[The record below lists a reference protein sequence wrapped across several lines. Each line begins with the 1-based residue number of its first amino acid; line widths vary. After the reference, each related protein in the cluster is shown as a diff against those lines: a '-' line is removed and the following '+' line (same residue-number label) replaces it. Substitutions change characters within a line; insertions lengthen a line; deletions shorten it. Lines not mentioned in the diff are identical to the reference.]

1 MCDYDLTQCLV
12 DGKQSAHYYWWDKW
26 MDKWADSKTGDE
38 KIDFLKAVRADN
50 GKGLETILRKNG
62 ENV

>member
-1 MCDYDLTQCLV
+1 
-12 DGKQSAHYYWWDKW
+12 

-62 ENV
+62 DNV